1 MAEAAN
7 VNANLDANLDLWVD
21 EARAYAVVTVDGS
34 VVTSARR
41 GMSHANAML
50 RAEESGRNGKVAIVM
65 HVVGDR
71 SYEVDRYPAR

>member
-7 VNANLDANLDLWVD
+7 VNANLDLWVD

-34 VVTSARR
+34 IVTGTRR

-50 RAEESGRNGKVAIVM
+50 CAEESGRKGKVAIVV